1 MVASAVRASRDA
13 VLLDV
18 LVTPN
23 ASRTEVRGTDPW
35 RHGVRI
41 RVAAKPTEG
50 AANAELV
57 RFLAVR
63 LRVPESAVRIVAGRR
78 GHRKTVS
85 VVGLS
90 RDLVMGRLLPGER

>member
-57 RFLAVR
+57 RFLALR
-63 LRVPESAVRIVAGRR
+63 LRVPESALRIVAGRR
-78 GHRKTVS
+78 SHRKTVAIA
-85 VVGLS
+85 GLP
-90 RDLVMGRLLPGER
+90 REAVLDRLLPGDG

>member
-1 MVASAVRASRDA
+1 MVASAVRASRGA

-18 LVTPN
+18 LVTPD
-23 ASRTEVRGTDPW
+23 ASKTEVRGTDPW

-63 LRVPESAVRIVAGRR
+63 LHVPESAIRIVAGRR
-78 GHRKTVS
+78 GHRKTVA
-85 VVGLS
+85 VLGLP
-90 RDLVMGRLLPGER
+90 REALLDRLLPGER